1 MWKTIEADGCTW
13 QVRTVSSAEADG
25 EMLEFQTDQGNR
37 PVRRL
42 RVDEGALAKMD
53 EAELRTAYMQARP
66 IGGDH
71 YGRPGK
77 QMDDA
82 G

>member
-1 MWKTIEADGCTW
+1 MWKTIEADDCTW
-13 QVRTVSSAEADG
+13 QVRSVTDPDAG
-25 EMLEFQTDQGNR
+25 EVLEFHTEQGNR

-42 RVDEGALAKMD
+42 VVKEGALESMSDAD
-53 EAELRTAYMQARP
+53 LRTAYMQARP

-77 QMDDA
+77 RMGDA

>member
-13 QVRTVSSAEADG
+13 QIRTVSAPETDG
-25 EMLEFQTDQGNR
+25 EMLEFQADEGNR
-37 PVRRL
+37 PIRRL
-42 RVDEGALAKMD
+42 RVDAGSLEHMD
-53 EAELRTAYMQARP
+53 DDQLRTAYLQARP

-77 QMDDA
+77 RMGDA